1 MYQDVPGSSKNLP
14 AVKFANDVTG
24 LMENAK
30 QECRKYEAEK
40 MKAVEKRA
48 AIVQQ
53 IEQLQETVQQKEII
67 KTKADFRCR
76 VHLRSERS

>member
-1 MYQDVPGSSKNLP
+1 MP

-30 QECRKYEAEK
+30 QNYRRYECEK
-40 MKAVEKRA
+40 MEVEEKKA
-48 AIVQQ
+48 AIKQQ
-53 IEQLQETVQQKEII
+53 IEELQETVQQKEII